1 MVGELIGMEKLR
13 MAIATTAHGR
23 LQDIVSEVFG
33 RSTTFTIIDVE
44 GDRIRDTE
52 VLENPA
58 LSYEHGAGPIV
69 VKMLVDRGVNVVIGA
84 ELGPGAS
91 ALLKQHNVAH
101 IIVKPGI
108 RVREAIRKALSEIE
122 K

>member
-1 MVGELIGMEKLR
+1 MSREKLR
-13 MAIATTAHGR
+13 IAVATTAHGR
-23 LQDIVSEVFG
+23 LDDIVSEVFG
-33 RSTTFTIIDVE
+33 RSNTFTVIDLDE
-44 GDRIRDTE
+44 DKIKDIE

-69 VKMLVDRGVNVVIGA
+69 VKMLVDSDVNAVIGA

-91 ALLKQHNVAH
+91 ALLEQHDVAH

-108 RVREAIRKALSEIE
+108 RVKEAVEKALGEI
-122 K
+122 KK

>member
-1 MVGELIGMEKLR
+1 MDVERLR
-13 MAIATTAHGR
+13 VAVATTAHGR
-23 LQDIVSEVFG
+23 LQDRVSEVFG
-33 RSTTFTIIDVE
+33 RANTFTIVDVE
-44 GDRIRDTE
+44 GDEIKNIE

-69 VKMLVDRGVNVVIGA
+69 VKMLVDSGVNVVVGA

-91 ALLKQHNVAH
+91 ALLEQHNVTH

-108 RVREAIRKALSEIE
+108 RVNEVIRKALSEIG

>member
-1 MVGELIGMEKLR
+1 MGTDKLR
-13 MAIATTAHGR
+13 IAVATTAHER

-33 RSTTFTIIDVE
+33 RSNTFTIIDVE
-44 GDRIRDTE
+44 GNEIKDIG

-69 VKMLVDRGVNVVIGA
+69 VKMLVDSDVDMVIGA

-91 ALLKQHNVAH
+91 ALLEQHNVAH

-108 RVREAIRKALSEIE
+108 RVNEVIRKALDEIE
-122 K
+122 T

>member
-1 MVGELIGMEKLR
+1 MVTKKLR
-13 MAIATTAHGR
+13 MAVATTAHGR

-33 RSTTFTIIDVE
+33 RSNTFTIIDVE
-44 GDRIRDTE
+44 GEEIKNTE

-69 VKMLVDRGVNVVIGA
+69 VKTLVDRDVKVVISA

-91 ALLKQHNVAH
+91 ALLEQHNVTTIA
-101 IIVKPGI
+101 VKPGTG
-108 RVREAIRKALSEIE
+108 VEESVRKALSKIQ